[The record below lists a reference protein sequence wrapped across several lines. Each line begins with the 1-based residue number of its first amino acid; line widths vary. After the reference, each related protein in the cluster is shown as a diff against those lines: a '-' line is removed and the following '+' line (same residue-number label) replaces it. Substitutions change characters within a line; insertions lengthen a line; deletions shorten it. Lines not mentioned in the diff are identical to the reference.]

1 MYVYIYM
8 CIYIYI
14 YIYIYTHMCIYIYI
28 CIYMIVCV
36 YLSLS
41 IYIYLSI
48 SLSLYIYISEPPRC
62 ERLELM
68 CSTISP
74 TVVMPSLRASSMA
87 LSALNTATFE
97 PKQTITLITVTHTH
111 TYMDS
116 TTKHQDIHTKSHK
129 HIQTNTAHTQNINTT
144 HRPAPPS
151 ASCRELRVPPM
162 KLVWVELWGTP
173 LPQLLEPKWL
183 GCEQRM
189 RVHDMS

>member
-1 MYVYIYM
+1 MDHNH
-8 CIYIYI
+8 
-14 YIYIYTHMCIYIYI
+14 TTNSNTTKDKPNTQ
-28 CIYMIVCV
+28 YMIVCV

-41 IYIYLSI
+41 IYIYISI
-48 SLSLYIYISEPPRC
+48 SLSIYLYIYIYIRAA
-62 ERLELM
+62 
-68 CSTISP
+68 
-74 TVVMPSLRASSMA
+74 SLREARANVLHHISHCGDA
-87 LSALNTATFE
+87 EFEGILDGPLGIEHGDLRTQTNNNTE
-97 PKQTITLITVTHTH
+97 NSDTHTH

-151 ASCRELRVPPM
+151 ASCRELRVPSM
-162 KLVWVELWGTP
+162 KLVWVELLGTP
-173 LPQLLEPKWL
+173 LPQLLGPKWL